1 MKEITKILLTWQK
14 PYISG
19 TDLCH
24 FLDKSP
30 NSRHSI
36 IKRATREG
44 LLLPLRRDLYLI
56 IKPQPVVDTF
66 EVSSIIYGPSYL
78 SFESA
83 LSFHG
88 WIPEAVKTTTCAT
101 SRRSKEF
108 ETPIGFFSYVH
119 IPITVFALG
128 VGQYQKKNV
137 TLFIADPWKALADII
152 YARKRTWP
160 SLNDLSEDLR
170 IDTEH
175 FTLSNTALLAD
186 LIANYPSNRVK
197 KNLHILQ
204 TGVIYDHLNHPR
216 TT

>member
-1 MKEITKILLTWQK
+1 MKEITKILLNWQR

-19 TDLCH
+19 TDLFH

-36 IKRATREG
+36 IKRAIREG
-44 LLLPLRRDLYLI
+44 LLIPLRRDLYLI
-56 IKPQPVVDTF
+56 IKQQPVVDTF
-66 EVSSIIYGPSYL
+66 ELSSIIYGPSYL

-88 WIPEAVKTTTCAT
+88 WIPEAVRTTTCAT
-101 SRRSKEF
+101 SRRSKGF

-119 IPITVFALG
+119 IPITAFALG
-128 VGQYQKKNV
+128 VGQHQQKDV

-152 YARKRTWP
+152 YARTRSWQ

-170 IDTEH
+170 IDAEH

-197 KNLHILQ
+197 KTLHVLQAGLIL
-204 TGVIYDHLNHPR
+204 
-216 TT
+216 